1 MLGVY
6 NTYNFTRDLYQFQM
20 KDGVCLSV
28 TFVPLTLI
36 YMRINRY
43 AKHWEQCPSYWV
55 IRLCVKL
62 YYFLVSN
69 RDLKWKVLL
78 CIIIWLIYYNCTHE
92 SSETIFILNK
102 CIISLKKQTVSNYF
116 HRTINRFQ
124 FRLINHHQYL
134 LLSSIYWI

>member
-1 MLGVY
+1 MFIIL
-6 NTYNFTRDLYQFQM
+6 TTSLAISINFKWRM
-20 KDGVCLSV
+20 ASVCLLPSYRWLL
-28 TFVPLTLI
+28 F
-36 YMRINRY
+36 MRINRY